1 MENLNYCEH
10 FGSLE
15 KLEEF
20 TTLTH
25 NIVPGSL
32 VFESLS
38 PFWRYYNEDPKDY
51 SQLYIYLIVNQTH
64 EVFEVIRAF
73 QKVKEELPFKFDV
86 AKAFVKFNDR
96 FYNALRVRHLKDYEH
111 IVEIQEAFSRYGIS
125 PLMSSYNQKRFTAL
139 VTLKKMFSLS
149 KLSEGIYLD
158 AYEENHAYLE
168 IPQTLTFDQFA
179 DLTQKVKYNWLD
191 SKFDAALGYFIQKQK
206 VIDVVRVYSDNLK
219 IEFLNDIRKLYL
231 QKLK

>member
-20 TTLTH
+20 TTLTQ

-38 PFWRYYNEDPKDY
+38 PFWRYYSEDPKDY
-51 SQLYIYLIVNQTH
+51 SQLYIYLIVNQTY
-64 EVFEVIRAF
+64 EVFEVIRAS
-73 QKVKEELPFKFDV
+73 QKVKEELNFKIDV

-96 FYNALRVRHLKDYEH
+96 FYNALRIRHLKDYEH
-111 IVEIQEAFSRYGIS
+111 IAEIQEAFSRHGIS
-125 PLMSSYNQKRFTAL
+125 PLMSSYNQKRFTTL
-139 VTLKKMFSLS
+139 VTLKKMFCLS
-149 KLSEGIYLD
+149 ELSEGIYLD

-168 IPQTLTFDQFA
+168 IPQALTFDQFA
-179 DLTQKVKYNWLD
+179 DLTLKVKYNWLD
-191 SKFDAALGYFIQKQK
+191 SKFDAALGCFIHKQK

-231 QKLK
+231 QRIK